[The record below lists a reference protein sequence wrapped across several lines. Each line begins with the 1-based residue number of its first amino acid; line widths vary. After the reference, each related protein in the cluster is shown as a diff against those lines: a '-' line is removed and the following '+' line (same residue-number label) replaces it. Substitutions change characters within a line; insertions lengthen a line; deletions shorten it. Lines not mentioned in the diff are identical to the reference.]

1 MSGAPQKTLGL
12 VLSAG
17 GARAAYQV
25 GVLKYMAEHFPN
37 FDPKVFTGISAGSI
51 NAAYLAQGIP
61 MKEATAQLY
70 ELWAALKFEGVFNTN
85 FSSMLRMGMRWIY
98 DLFLSKI
105 TDRLLLKS
113 ILDASPLSQT
123 LLVHMQFWKVSRA
136 IRSGVVQGLAISATN
151 YLNGTTTT
159 FYDSADP
166 LEPWVRE
173 RRTAIRCAIR
183 VRHIMASCSIPIL
196 FEPVPIGTALY
207 GDGSLR
213 FNYPFSPAI
222 HLGSQKLISIGIRCP
237 RPATEPSAHLKN
249 EHLGIGYVAGS
260 VLNSIFLDAID
271 FDYENLQR
279 INRIVGE
286 NSDRNLPVLLLRPS
300 KDLGKL
306 ATEFINEVPFN
317 LRQLI
322 NATAKREEIGDLLSY
337 LMFSPGYLKALLTLG
352 YEDAKLQHSVIEK
365 FLSV

>member
-1 MSGAPQKTLGL
+1 MLGL

-25 GVLKYMAEHFPN
+25 GVLKYMAQHFET

-51 NAAYLAQGIP
+51 NAAYLAQGMP

-70 ELWAALKFEGVFNTN
+70 ELWSALQFDGVFRTN
-85 FSSMLRMGMRWIY
+85 FSSMLRMGLRWMY

-105 TDRLLLKS
+105 TERLLLKS

-123 LLVHMQFWKVSRA
+123 LLLHMHFWKVSRA
-136 IRSGVVQGLAISATN
+136 IRNGAIRGLAISATN
-151 YLNGTTTT
+151 YFNGMTTT
-159 FYDSADP
+159 FFDSFEP
-166 LEPWVRE
+166 IEPWIRE

-196 FEPVPIGTALY
+196 FEPVPIGSSLF

-222 HLGSQKLISIGIRCP
+222 RLGSQKLLSIGIRYA
-237 RPATEPSAHLKN
+237 RPANEPVVPLQN
-249 EHLGIGYVAGS
+249 QHLGIGYVAGS

-286 NSDRNLPVLLLRPS
+286 KSNRHIPVLLLRPS
-300 KDLGKL
+300 RDLGKL
-306 ATEFINEVPFN
+306 ATEFVNEVPFH

-322 NATAKREEIGDLLSY
+322 HATAKREEIGDLLSY

-352 YEDAKLQHSVIEK
+352 YEDAKSQHTGIEN
-365 FLSV
+365 FLRL

>member
-1 MSGAPQKTLGL
+1 MTDASTKTLGL

-25 GVLKYMAEHFPN
+25 GVLRYMAERFEN

-51 NAAYLAQGIP
+51 NAAYLAQGAP
-61 MKEATAQLY
+61 MKEATSQLY
-70 ELWAALKFEGVFNTN
+70 ELWSALQFEGVFNTN
-85 FSSMLRMGMRWIY
+85 FTSMVRLGLRWIY

-113 ILDASPLSQT
+113 LLDASPLSRT
-123 LLVHMQFWKVSRA
+123 LLLHMQFWKVSRA
-136 IRSGVVQGLAISATN
+136 IRNGAVQGLAISATN
-151 YLNGTTTT
+151 YINGATTT
-159 FYDSADP
+159 FYDSAEP
-166 LEPWVRE
+166 IEPWVRE

-196 FEPVPIGTALY
+196 FEPVPIGSSLY

-222 HLGSQKLISIGIRCP
+222 HLGAKKVLSIGIRCP
-237 RPATEPSAHLKN
+237 RPANTPSDHLKN

-286 NSDRNLPVLLLRPS
+286 DSPRNLPVLLLRPS
-300 KDLGKL
+300 KDLGQL
-306 ATEFINEVPFN
+306 AAEFIDEVPFH

-322 NATAKREEIGDLLSY
+322 HATAKREEIGDLLSY
-337 LMFSPGYLKALLTLG
+337 LMFSPGYLRALLTLG
-352 YEDAKLQHSVIEK
+352 YEDAKAQHAVIEN
-365 FLSV
+365 FLKA